1 VQARIGCLSWN
12 CSCAHFVQGVFFAS
26 SLASVWCSATQDVAA
41 ATSIF
46 SGFCEQYPG
55 NDAGEIT
62 TTGTAGVASM
72 GMPGQGMYYLFFY
85 LMSGM
90 GLIY

>member
-1 VQARIGCLSWN
+1 MQARIGCLSWN
-12 CSCAHFVQGVFFAS
+12 CSCAHFAQGVFFAS

-55 NDAGEIT
+55 NNAGQTT
-62 TTGTAGVASM
+62 TTGTAGA
-72 GMPGQGMYYLFFY
+72 GITAAITGRPGQGGF
-85 LMSGM
+85 S
-90 GLIY
+90 